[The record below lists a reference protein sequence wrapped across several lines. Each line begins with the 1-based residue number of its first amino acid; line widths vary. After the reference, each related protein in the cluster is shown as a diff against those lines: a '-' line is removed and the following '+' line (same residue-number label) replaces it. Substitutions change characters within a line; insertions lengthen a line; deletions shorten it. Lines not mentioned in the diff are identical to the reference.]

1 MNQQSHRSRDSTT
14 STSATE
20 LDPLL
25 RASAQSSHYQGG
37 SIRSRRTSSRS
48 PATSGSSR
56 FGSQEY
62 QGGDQMNSPLEAE
75 STNTQNLQDAY
86 QAVNSPSN
94 GGNSSL
100 GDSTGSSRGP
110 GRYVSGS
117 RSVRSLQRQYK
128 SESDD
133 GENPPLLEIPEQIYG
148 VRVAALKVLKP
159 LTKTWVSR

>member
-37 SIRSRRTSSRS
+37 SIRSRRTSRS
-48 PATSGSSR
+48 PASSGNNQFSSP
-56 FGSQEY
+56 EY
-62 QGGDQMNSPLEAE
+62 QRDNQMNSPLVDE

-86 QAVNSPSN
+86 QVVNNRSN
-94 GGNSSL
+94 GANSSL
-100 GDSTGSSRGP
+100 GDSADSSSGS

-117 RSVRSLQRQYK
+117 RSVQSLRRKYN
-128 SESDD
+128 SES
-133 GENPPLLEIPEQIYG
+133 GEDPPLLEIPEQIYA
-148 VRVAALKVLKP
+148 VRQGALKVLKP
-159 LTKTWVSR
+159 LTKTWVSH